1 MKLKKFNFKI
11 VNSTNDL
18 AIQIIKNTN
27 NKSGIVIAERQ
38 KKGRGQYG
46 KKWTSFKWNLFVSI
60 FFQIDK
66 VQLSLKDL
74 TKVNCH
80 LVKRLLSN
88 FYNGKITIKKPND
101 LLINKMKI
109 SGILQEI
116 LTKSDEKFI
125 IIGVGVN
132 LIKSPTIKKYLTTNL
147 FDLTGIKITPN
158 NAALKLKKIYE
169 TFIPMFPKF
178 NIKNLDRN
186 LKWLLLVI

>member
-18 AIQIIKNTN
+18 AIQIIKKTN
-27 NKSGIVIAERQ
+27 NKSGIIIAEKQ

-46 KKWTSFKWNLFVSI
+46 KKWTSFKGNLFVSI
-60 FFQIDK
+60 FFKINK

-74 TKVNCH
+74 TKVNCL
-80 LVKRLLSN
+80 LVKKLLSK
-88 FYNGKITIKKPND
+88 FYNGKIIIKKPND

-116 LTKSDEKFI
+116 LIKSGEKFI
-125 IIGVGVN
+125 VVGVGIN
-132 LIKSPTIKKYLTTNL
+132 LTKSPIIKNYLTTNL

-158 NAALKLKKIYE
+158 YAALRLKKIYE

-186 LKWLLLVI
+186 LK

>member
-1 MKLKKFNFKI
+1 MKLKNFNFKI

-18 AIQIIKNTN
+18 AIKIIKNTN
-27 NKSGIVIAERQ
+27 YKSGIIIAEKQ

-46 KKWTSFKWNLFVSI
+46 RKWASFKGNLFVSI
-60 FFQIDK
+60 FFQLNK

-74 TKVNCH
+74 TRVNCF
-80 LVKRLLSN
+80 LVKKLLSN
-88 FYNGKITIKKPND
+88 FYKGKITIKKPND
-101 LLINKMKI
+101 LLIKKMKI

-116 LTKSDEKFI
+116 LTKSGEKFI
-125 IIGVGVN
+125 VIGVGIN
-132 LIKSPTIKKYLTTNL
+132 LIKSPTIKDYLTTNL

-186 LKWLLLVI
+186 LK